1 MPAIYGGDHSY
12 MFDALEEKPSLEQPE
27 ALDAYGDVALGVEC
41 AWPTADSGLLPQAP
55 QQS

>member
-1 MPAIYGGDHSY
+1 
-12 MFDALEEKPSLEQPE
+12 MFDALEETSPEQPV

-41 AWPTADSGLLPQAP
+41 AWPTADSGLLPQVP